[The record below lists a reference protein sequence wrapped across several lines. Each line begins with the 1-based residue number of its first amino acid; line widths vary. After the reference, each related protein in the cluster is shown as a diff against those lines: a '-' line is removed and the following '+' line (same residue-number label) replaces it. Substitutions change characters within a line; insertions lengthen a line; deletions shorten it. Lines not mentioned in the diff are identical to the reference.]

1 MSKILVINGPNL
13 NLLGQREP
21 ELYGHKTLADIN
33 QGLSVLGRRLGL
45 TVDFFQSNGEGE
57 LVEAIQRVGREYDG
71 AVLNAAA
78 YTHTSL
84 AIRDAVLA
92 IDKPVIEVHL
102 TNPAGRDDFRRKSYL
117 SCAAVGVVAG
127 FGPRSYEL
135 ALLWFA
141 GSEIPAAAS
150 REKI

>member
-1 MSKILVINGPNL
+1 MKKILVINGPNL

-21 ELYGHKTLADIN
+21 DRYGCESLEEVNRELAKLARGM
-33 QGLSVLGRRLGL
+33 GLG
-45 TVDFFQSNGEGE
+45 VDFFQSNHEGE
-57 LVEAIQRVGREYDG
+57 LVEAIHRAGRDFQG

-84 AIRDAVLA
+84 ALRDAVLA

-102 TNPAGRDDFRRKSYL
+102 TNPAAREDFRRRSFL
-117 SCAAVGVVAG
+117 AGAVVGVVAG

-135 ALLWFA
+135 ALRWFA
-141 GSEIPAAAS
+141 EADRPTVATEAV
-150 REKI
+150 